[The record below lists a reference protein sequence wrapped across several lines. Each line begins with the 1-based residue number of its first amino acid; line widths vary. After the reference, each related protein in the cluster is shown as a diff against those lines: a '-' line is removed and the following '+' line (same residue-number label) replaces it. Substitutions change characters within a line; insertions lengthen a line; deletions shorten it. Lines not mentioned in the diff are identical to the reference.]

1 MKQNEQL
8 NRRILIIDDT
18 ESIHHDFREIL
29 DCRDNQVVDVAE
41 EEAAIFGSA
50 LESSDTE
57 GFEIDSSFQGQEG
70 LEKVRFAADEGRP
83 YALAFIDIRMPPGWD
98 GIETTQRL
106 WQVCPDLQ
114 VVICSAH
121 SDYQWCDIVEK
132 LGPTEKL
139 LILKKPYDNIE
150 VLQLANALTMKWN
163 LAREACIRQ
172 TELEQKTVE
181 LTRLLEEANMLRKVA
196 EEANATK
203 SEFLANMSH
212 ELRTPLHGILSF
224 SNFGI
229 KKHGNATP
237 EKLLDYF
244 EKIQQSGSILLE
256 LLNDLLDLAKLES
269 GRMAFEPMP
278 ADLGLLVASVKDE
291 FGSLVSE
298 QNLIIEHD
306 ELECKSP
313 LMIDAKK
320 MKQVLR
326 NLLSNAVKF
335 SPEGG
340 SIGISVQQKS
350 NSVVFSI
357 SDQGPGIPENELKAV
372 FDKFVQSSKTK
383 SGAGGTGL
391 GLAISREIVGAHNGR
406 IWAENRPENGAIFS
420 FEIPIVE
427 RRSRRR
433 NAVLDGEDNESQT

>member
-29 DCRDNQVVDVAE
+29 DCKDNQVVDVAE

-57 GFEIDSSFQGQEG
+57 GFEIDSAFQGQEG
-70 LEKVRFAADEGRP
+70 LEKVRFATDEGRP

-106 WQVCPDLQ
+106 WQDCPDLQ

-121 SDYQWCDIVEK
+121 SDYQWFDIVEK

-203 SEFLANMSH
+203 SEFMANMSH

-229 KKHGNATP
+229 KKYGNATP

-306 ELECKSP
+306 ELDCKSP
-313 LMIDAKK
+313 LMIDAEK

-350 NSVVFSI
+350 NSVVFSV

-391 GLAISREIVGAHNGR
+391 GLAICREIVGAHNGR
-406 IWAENRPENGAIFS
+406 IWAENRPESGAIFS